1 LFIYVPNSKA
11 LHLSTANKELITF
24 LYKYPAVEGIET
36 ELLSSNLIVTSAGIV
51 TNPLSAVLISLGSL

>member
-1 LFIYVPNSKA
+1 
-11 LHLSTANKELITF
+11 LSTANKELITF